1 MNYKMIAMDL
11 DDTLTTSE
19 KVISP
24 KTYARLMEAQEKGM
38 IIVLASGRTVI
49 GMSKLADELKL
60 DKYGG
65 YVLAFNGARIINW
78 RTKEEVYT
86 LPVPSGSLSAI
97 FDLCEEHK
105 MPLLTHENDHLVVE
119 EPENPYIIAE
129 AKINQM
135 PIQKIDSFRSY
146 IDFPVYKFIA
156 VGDGDYLATKEP
168 ILREALAPACDVY
181 RSTPYFMEIV
191 ASGIDKGE
199 GLKRLAGICNIPM
212 SEVVA
217 CGDGYNDIGMIRAAG
232 LGVAMK
238 NALPDVRAA
247 ADYITASND
256 EDGIALLFDEKIS
269 LT

>member
-11 DDTLTTSE
+11 DDTLTTSQ

-60 DKYGG
+60 DLYGG

-78 RTKEEVYT
+78 KTKEEVYT
-86 LPVPSGSLSAI
+86 LPVPRDSLPAI
-97 FDLCEEHK
+97 FELSKKHGL
-105 MPLLTHENDHLVVE
+105 PLLTHENDHLVVE
-119 EPENPYIIAE
+119 EPDNPYIIAE

-135 PIQKIDSFRSY
+135 PIQGIDDFESY

-156 VGDGDYLATKEP
+156 VGDGDYLAIKEP
-168 ILREALAPACDVY
+168 ILREALSPECDVY

-191 ASGIDKGE
+191 AAGIDKGE
-199 GLKRLAGICNIPM
+199 GLKRLADICHIPM

-217 CGDGYNDIGMIRAAG
+217 CGDGYNDIGMIKAAG

-238 NALPDVRAA
+238 NALPEVRAC
-247 ADYITASND
+247 ADFVTAGND

-269 LT
+269 LS